1 MTDGDL
7 LGEFVNR
14 GDQEAFRAIVQ
25 RHGDMVYSAAVR
37 QLGDLS
43 LAEDVTQAVF
53 IVLAKKAAKVKG
65 PLLAGWLVKAAR
77 YLALEARRGEWRRKA
92 REREAAAM
100 KGETEQADPWQ
111 QMGPVLDEALSTLG
125 ERDRTAVTLRYLEGR
140 DPRQVAAAMGVS
152 EEAAAKRLT
161 RALAKLRKRFAR
173 HGVEIPTASIGLT
186 LLAQTRLAAP
196 AGLAEKCFTAAV
208 GSTAAAGTAIA
219 AGTAVAAST
228 TVSGTLAHAAITS
241 SAFGGFAAW
250 GYATIAAVVV
260 LTTVGT
266 GVVRHLSTPRQ
277 VAVPTITVAP
287 PLVTTPM
294 RVGIFVSR
302 FTAEGPHVTRTPY
315 GYGHLDVDRVLRT
328 DPLLQM
334 IPVVEPGTEKD
345 PKIIEMVRTTF
356 LHVSPLNGADSSQLM
371 TLDVIVLPRVWNETT
386 EVMDAIE
393 FAARQGKGVL
403 IVAGFAM
410 TSPGPSPQVARLNGL
425 KEASYRASDDAVDCQ
440 VIADHPLL
448 GTLSKGDS
456 LSIEANGEFGVL
468 PDDAVPLIR
477 VKDPAAA
484 AANWFAMPTTL
495 LSTNSP
501 EGAFYPLFI
510 SHLGKGTIVSC
521 NFPAWSPVPAALDAA
536 TNGQFLARCVR
547 WLGNRPLP

>member
-1 MTDGDL
+1 MEHVGMTDGDL
-7 LGEFVNR
+7 MGEFVKR

-65 PLLAGWLVKAAR
+65 AMLAGWLVRAAR

-100 KGETEQADPWQ
+100 KGETEQADRWQ
-111 QMGPVLDEALSTLG
+111 EMGAVLDEALSSLG

-152 EEAAAKRLT
+152 EDAAAKRLT
-161 RALAKLRKRFAR
+161 RAMAKLRKRFAR
-173 HGVEIPTASIGLT
+173 QGVDVPAASIGIT

-208 GSTAAAGTAIA
+208 GSTAAASTV
-219 AGTAVAAST
+219 VAAST
-228 TVSGTLAHAAITS
+228 AASGTLAQAALTS
-241 SAFGGFAAW
+241 SAFGGLAAW
-250 GYATIAAVVV
+250 GYATVAAVVI
-260 LTTVGT
+260 LAAVGT
-266 GVVRHLSTPRQ
+266 GVVRHLGKARQ
-277 VAVPTITVAP
+277 EATATVPVAP
-287 PLVTTPM
+287 PLVTAPM

-302 FTAEGPHVTRTPY
+302 FTAEGPHVTHAPY

-328 DPLLQM
+328 DPLLQL

-345 PKIIEMVRTTF
+345 PKIIDMVRTTF
-356 LHVSPLNGADSSQLM
+356 LHVSPINGADAGQLM
-371 TLDVIVLPRVWNETT
+371 TLDVIVLPRVWNETP
-386 EVMDAIE
+386 EVMNAIE
-393 FAARQGKGVL
+393 SAARQGKGVL
-403 IVAGFAM
+403 VVAGFGM
-410 TSPGPSPQVARLNGL
+410 TSPGASAQVDRLNGL
-425 KEASYRASDDAVDCQ
+425 KESIYRASEDAVDCQ

-448 GTLSKGDS
+448 GILSKGDS
-456 LSIEANGEFGVL
+456 LDIEANGEFGPL

-477 VKDPAAA
+477 VKDPTA
-484 AANWFAMPTTL
+484 AANWFTMPTTTQ
-495 LSTNSP
+495 SANSP
-501 EGAFYPLFI
+501 EGALYPLFI

-521 NFPAWSPVPAALDAA
+521 NFPAWSPVPAALDGA
-536 TNGQFLARCVR
+536 TNGKFLARCVR

>member
-7 LGEFVNR
+7 LGEFVKR
-14 GDQEAFRAIVQ
+14 GDQDAFRAIVK

-37 QLGDLS
+37 QLGDLT

-53 IVLAKKAAKVKG
+53 IVLAKKASKVNG
-65 PLLAGWLVKAAR
+65 QMLAGWLVKAAR

-100 KGETEQADPWQ
+100 KGETEQADQWQ
-111 QMGPVLDEALSTLG
+111 QMGTVLDEALSSLG

-140 DPRQVAAAMGVS
+140 DPRQVATAMGVS

-161 RALAKLRKRFAR
+161 RAMAKLRKRFAR
-173 HGVEIPTASIGLT
+173 HGVDVPAASIGIT

-196 AGLAEKCFTAAV
+196 AGLAEKCFTAAL
-208 GSTAAAGTAIA
+208 GSTAAAGSA
-219 AGTAVAAST
+219 AAAST
-228 TVSGTLAHAAITS
+228 TASGTLAHAAITS

-250 GYATIAAVVV
+250 GYATVAAVVV

-266 GVVRHLSTPRQ
+266 GVVRHLSKPRQ
-277 VAVPTITVAP
+277 AAVPTVTVAP

-294 RVGIFVSR
+294 RVGILVSR
-302 FTAEGPHVTRTPY
+302 FTAEGPHMTRTPY

-328 DPLLQM
+328 DPLLQL
-334 IPVVEPGTEKD
+334 IPVVEPGTETD
-345 PKIIEMVRTTF
+345 PKITAMVRTTF
-356 LHVSPLNGADSSQLM
+356 LHVSPINGAEASQLM
-371 TLDVIVLPRVWNETT
+371 TLDVIVLPRVWNETP
-386 EVMDAIE
+386 EVMNAIE
-393 FAARQGKGVL
+393 FAARQGKGIL
-403 IVAGFAM
+403 IVAGFAV
-410 TSPGPSPQVARLNGL
+410 TSPGSSPQVDRLNGL
-425 KEASYRASDDAVDCQ
+425 KEGNYQASANAVDCE

-448 GTLSKGDS
+448 GKLSKGDS

-484 AANWFAMPTTL
+484 SATWMVTPTTV

-501 EGAFYPLFI
+501 EGRFCPLFI
-510 SHLGKGTIVSC
+510 SHLGKGTIVNC
-521 NFPAWSPVPAALDAA
+521 EFPAWSPVPAALDAA

>member
-1 MTDGDL
+1 MEQVGMTDGDL

-14 GDQEAFRAIVQ
+14 GDQDAFRTIVQ

-37 QLGDLS
+37 QLGNLS

-100 KGETEQADPWQ
+100 KGETEQADQWQ
-111 QMGPVLDEALSTLG
+111 QMGVVLDEALSSLG

-140 DPRQVAAAMGVS
+140 DPREVASALGVS

-173 HGVEIPTASIGLT
+173 HGVDVPMASIGLT

-196 AGLAEKCFTAAV
+196 TGLAEKCFAAAL
-208 GSTAAAGTAIA
+208 GSTAA

-228 TVSGTLAHAAITS
+228 AASGTLAHAALTS
-241 SAFGGFAAW
+241 TAFGGFAAW
-250 GYATIAAVVV
+250 GYATVAAVVI
-260 LTTVGT
+260 LAAVGT
-266 GVVRHLSTPRQ
+266 GVVRHLSQPRQ
-277 VAVPTITVAP
+277 DAAATVTVAP
-287 PLVTTPM
+287 PLVTAPM

-315 GYGHLDVDRVLRT
+315 GYGHLGVDRVLRT
-328 DPLLQM
+328 DPLLQL

-345 PKIIEMVRTTF
+345 PKIIDMVRTTF
-356 LHVSPLNGADSSQLM
+356 LRVSPINGADSSQLM

-386 EVMDAIE
+386 DVMNAIE

-403 IVAGFAM
+403 IVAGFGM
-410 TSPGPSPQVARLNGL
+410 TSPGNSPQVDRLNGL
-425 KEASYRASDDAVDCQ
+425 KKGNYRASDDAVDCQ

-484 AANWFAMPTTL
+484 SATWFAMPTTL

-501 EGAFYPLFI
+501 EGAFYPLFV

-521 NFPAWSPVPAALDAA
+521 NFPAWSPVPAALDEA
-536 TNGQFLARCVR
+536 TNGQFLVRCVR

>member
-7 LGEFVNR
+7 LGKFVNR

-53 IVLAKKAAKVKG
+53 IVLAKKAAKVNG
-65 PLLAGWLVKAAR
+65 PMLAGWLVKAAR

-100 KGETEQADPWQ
+100 KGETEQADQWL
-111 QMGPVLDEALSTLG
+111 QMGPVLDEALSSLG

-140 DPRQVAAAMGVS
+140 DPRQVASAMGVS

-161 RALAKLRKRFAR
+161 RALAKLRKRFGR
-173 HGVEIPTASIGLT
+173 HGVDVPAASIGIT

-208 GSTAAAGTAIA
+208 GSTAAAGTAA
-219 AGTAVAAST
+219 AATTA
-228 TVSGTLAHAAITS
+228 SGTLAHAAITS

-250 GYATIAAVVV
+250 GYATVAAVVI

-266 GVVRHLSTPRQ
+266 GVVRHLSKPRQ
-277 VAVPTITVAP
+277 VAVPTVTVAP

-302 FTAEGPHVTRTPY
+302 FTAEGPHMTRTAY

-328 DPLLQM
+328 DPLLQL
-334 IPVVEPGTEKD
+334 IPVVEPGTEND
-345 PKIIEMVRTTF
+345 PKIIDMVRTTF
-356 LHVSPLNGADSSQLM
+356 LHVSPINGADSSQLM
-371 TLDVIVLPRVWNETT
+371 TLDVIVLPRVWNETP
-386 EVMDAIE
+386 EVMNAIE

-403 IVAGFAM
+403 IVAGFAV
-410 TSPGPSPQVARLNGL
+410 TSPGPSPQVDRLNGL
-425 KEASYRASDDAVDCQ
+425 KEAKYGASDDAVDCQ

-456 LSIEANGEFGVL
+456 LNIEANGEFGVL

-484 AANWFAMPTTL
+484 SAIWFATPTTL

-501 EGAFYPLFI
+501 EGTFYPLFI
-510 SHLGKGTIVSC
+510 GHLGKVTIVSC

>member
-14 GDQEAFRAIVQ
+14 GDQDAFRAIVQ

-37 QLGDLS
+37 QLGDLP

-65 PLLAGWLVKAAR
+65 PMLAGWLVKAAR

-100 KGETEQADPWQ
+100 KGETEQADQWR
-111 QMGPVLDEALSTLG
+111 QMGAVLDEALSSLG
-125 ERDRTAVTLRYLEGR
+125 DRDRTAVTLRYLEGR
-140 DPRQVAAAMGVS
+140 DPREVAAALGVS
-152 EEAAAKRLT
+152 EQAAAKRLT
-161 RALAKLRKRFAR
+161 RALSKLRKRFAR
-173 HGVEIPTASIGLT
+173 HGVDVPAASIGLT

-196 AGLAEKCFTAAV
+196 AGLAEKCFTAAL
-208 GSTAAAGTAIA
+208 GSSAA

-228 TVSGTLAHAAITS
+228 AASGTLVHAALTS
-241 SAFGGFAAW
+241 SAFGGFTAW
-250 GYATIAAVVV
+250 GYATVAAVVI

-266 GVVRHLSTPRQ
+266 GVVRHLSQPRQ

-287 PLVTTPM
+287 AVVNAPM

-302 FTAEGPHVTRTPY
+302 FTAKGPHMTRSPY
-315 GYGHLDVDRVLRT
+315 GYGHLDVDRILRT

-334 IPVVEPGTEKD
+334 IPVVEPGTEND
-345 PKIIEMVRTTF
+345 PDITDMVRTTF
-356 LHVSPLNGADSSQLM
+356 LHVSPINGAEANQLM
-371 TLDVIVLPRVWNETT
+371 TLDVIVLPRVWNETP
-386 EVMDAIE
+386 EVMNAIE

-403 IVAGFAM
+403 IVAGFAV
-410 TSPGPSPQVARLNGL
+410 TSPGPSPQVDRLNGL
-425 KEASYRASDDAVDCQ
+425 KEGGYRASGDAVDCE
-440 VIADHPLL
+440 VIAHHPLL
-448 GTLSKGDS
+448 GTLSKGDF

-468 PDDAVPLIR
+468 PDGAAPLIR

-484 AANWFAMPTTL
+484 SATWFATPTTL

-521 NFPAWSPVPAALDAA
+521 NFPAWSPVPAALDGA